1 MANTK
6 GNAYPLWGVN
16 SNYQIFAA
24 GTNHQEI
31 AMSNEGF
38 AMDIAVSED
47 GTVWAL
53 STVPDPDGGGAKL
66 FWGNGSSEWTEIS
79 TSDPGGISIAGY
91 LADSCLYLD
100 MAGNLRSMNTAG
112 ESKLLFQ
119 NDSLIDFDYGGGY
132 LWAVFPKA
140 AGEIPVLQFS
150 PSSPALQFK
159 VFSGDV
165 SPISL
170 AVDYDGNAH
179 GVVDYSPM
187 TYSKDGH
194 SAFSAGADANDETL
208 AITFKNWAY
217 ILSTDVNENGNVV
230 SIWEDEA
237 GGLFKKTNLRASV
250 IETTYYLGN
259 R

>member
-24 GTNHQEI
+24 DTNHQEI
-31 AMSNEGF
+31 AMSNEDF
-38 AMDIAVSED
+38 AMDVAVSED

-66 FWGNGSSEWTEIS
+66 FWGNGTNQWKEIN
-79 TSDPGGISIAGY
+79 TSDPGGVSIAGY
-91 LADSCLYLD
+91 LGDSCLYKD
-100 MAGNLRSMNTAG
+100 TAGNLRSMNTAG
-112 ESKLLFQ
+112 ESKLLFH
-119 NDSLIDFDYGGGY
+119 NPALIDFDYGGGY

-140 AGEIPVLQFS
+140 TGEIPILQFA
-150 PSSPALQFK
+150 SSSNDLQFK

-165 SPISL
+165 SPTSI
-170 AVDYDGNAH
+170 AVDYAGNGH

-194 SAFSAGADANDETL
+194 SAFSAGADANGATL
-208 AITFKNWAY
+208 AITYKNWSY
-217 ILSTDVNENGNVV
+217 ILSTDVNEHGNVV
-230 SIWEDEA
+230 CIWEDQA
-237 GGLFKKTNLRASV
+237 GGLFQKTNLRASV
-250 IETTYYLGN
+250 IETTYYSGN